1 METKELGFID
11 FFKEI
16 PDHRGNRHKL
26 HSVEEIML
34 IAFCGTIAGCDSWND
49 LELFG
54 KTKLDYLQKYF
65 PYKNG
70 VPSDDTLR
78 RFFRAL
84 NPEAFESC
92 FIKWVRSFQM
102 ELSDK
107 VVAIDGK
114 TSRRSFDVDNKP
126 MHLVSAFA
134 SEFGITLG
142 QLKTAEKSNEI
153 TAIPE
158 LIELLDI
165 TGSIVT
171 IDAMGCQ
178 AKIVEKIVSKGAD
191 YLIGLKG
198 NQGTLSEDVRIY
210 FEEKT
215 RKANFFTVSE
225 GDKGHGRIETRVCT
239 VTEDI
244 EWLRE
249 LHPKWENLKS
259 IIEIKSERE
268 IKSNMA
274 AEARYYIGSLRANP
288 DKILNAIRQ
297 HWGVENKLHW
307 VLDMS
312 FNDDQC
318 RIRKGNAP
326 RNIAI
331 IKKTVLNLLQILKK
345 DRPRISLKAM
355 RKLAGWDYNFMDNVL
370 TAKF

>member
-1 METKELGFID
+1 MEAKELGFID
-11 FFKEI
+11 FFKAI

-34 IAFCGTIAGCDSWND
+34 VAFCGMIAGCDSWND

-54 KTKLDYLQKYF
+54 KTKLEYLRKYF

-70 VPSDDTLR
+70 TPSDDTLR

-92 FIKWVRSFQM
+92 FTKWVRSFQI

-107 VVAIDGK
+107 VIAIDGK
-114 TSRRSFDVDNKP
+114 TSRRSFDGDNKP
-126 MHLVSAFA
+126 MHLISAFA
-134 SEFGITLG
+134 SEFGIVLG
-142 QLKTAEKSNEI
+142 QLKTSEKSNEV

-165 TGSIVT
+165 TGSIIT

-178 AKIVEKIVSKGAD
+178 AKIVEKIIGKGAN

-198 NQGTLSEDVRIY
+198 NQATLSEDVRLY
-210 FEEKT
+210 FERKT
-215 RKANFFTVSE
+215 HKKSFFTESE
-225 GDKGHGRIETRVCT
+225 IDKGHGRIETRACT

-244 EWLRE
+244 EWLKK
-249 LHPKWENLKS
+249 LHPKWKNLKS
-259 IIEIKSERE
+259 IIEVKSERE
-268 IKSNMA
+268 IKSNKSK
-274 AEARYYIGSLRANP
+274 ETRYYLSSLPAKP
-288 DKILNAIRQ
+288 DKILKAVRQ

-331 IKKTVLNLLQILKK
+331 IKKTALNLLQIIKK
-345 DRPRISLKAM
+345 EKPRISLKAM
-355 RKLAGWDYNFMDNVL
+355 RKLAGWDYSFMDTVL
-370 TAKF
+370 MAKF